1 MQTVEAIID
10 KNGTVRLLGD
20 VRLPKVRRALVTIL
34 DEEPIDTFVS
44 GLEPAKDHPKKQR
57 TAGLNKGMIWASD
70 DFDAPLPDEFWLGD
84 K

>member
-10 KNGTVRLLGD
+10 KNGAVRLLGD
-20 VRLPKVRRALVTIL
+20 VRLPKDRRALVTIL
-34 DEEPIDTFVS
+34 DEEPTDVVS
-44 GLEPAKDHPKKQR
+44 VLEPVKQHPKKR
-57 TAGLNKGMIWASD
+57 TAGLNKGMIWTSS